1 MTDKIKNLALF
12 SSILVA
18 NFSLADQTITE
29 IVVEADYLANNI
41 ANSIKSP
48 TPVINVPQS
57 VSIISSER
65 ISEQGFSS
73 IEDIISYIP
82 GVTMS
87 QGEGHRDAV
96 VFRGVRS
103 TADFFIDGA
112 RDDVQY
118 YRPLYNLEQVEILRG
133 PNALLFGRGGTGGVL
148 NRVTK
153 KAEMGSNFTTYKA
166 GADKF
171 GGYSLQ
177 VDNNTSLSTNSA
189 VRVNAYY
196 EELDGDRDF
205 AGGERTG
212 FNPTFKYS
220 PNDNTI
226 LDMSYEYIDH
236 QRFIDR
242 GIPTGTDN
250 RPVVALKDVVFGDP
264 ELNGTELE
272 AHIIRVALEHK
283 LSDNLKANLSLHYGD
298 YDKMYQNFYVS
309 KYDPDRD
316 ITDPLQT
323 GVGGDYEGETISG
336 IYQLDG
342 YIDTTQREN
351 LVFAGNIVGEF
362 DYHTLIFGAE
372 YIDTSSDQD
381 RYNADWTPNDNSDS
395 DTAWFDLPLG
405 LVNGTGQGYTNDY
418 TSSLN
423 DDTSVDIEVTSIYV
437 QDEIAFN
444 DKLNLIL
451 GVRLDSFEIDVV
463 DNKNGSTSSRK
474 DEEISPRAGVV
485 YKSQDNISLY
495 ASYSET
501 FMPATG
507 EQFANISTES
517 VDVNNTPNDTSDD
530 QSFQLEPDFFENNE
544 VGVKVDFDSGISLT
558 AAYFENEQIKADRD
572 NNNGEAT
579 ERRGLEVEGIEI
591 QIEGRLSDSLSFN
604 GSVSNQS
611 GETFNEAGQ
620 GSAPRELP
628 ETTASLWVNNQVTN
642 KLGFGFGMVHQ
653 GSSLIKDGEDLKL
666 PSYTRFDASANYAL
680 SDDMSL
686 GFHLENLTDEVYF
699 PHAHSTHQ
707 ASVGSPFSARITLS
721 GQL

>member
-1 MTDKIKNLALF
+1 MA
-12 SSILVA
+12 A
-18 NFSLADQTITE
+18 NFSLADQNITE

-118 YRPLYNLEQVEILRG
+118 YRPLYNLEQVETLRG

-189 VRVNAYY
+189 VRLNTYY
-196 EELDGDRDF
+196 EELDGARDF
-205 AGGERTG
+205 VGGERTG

-226 LDMSYEYIDH
+226 LNMSYEYIDH

-242 GIPTGTDN
+242 GIPTGADN

-309 KYDPDRD
+309 NYDPDRD
-316 ITDPLQT
+316 INDP
-323 GVGGDYEGETISG
+323 SP
-336 IYQLDG
+336 LD
-342 YIDTTQREN
+342 DP
-351 LVFAGNIVGEF
+351 
-362 DYHTLIFGAE
+362 
-372 YIDTSSDQD
+372 S
-381 RYNADWTPNDNSDS
+381 
-395 DTAWFDLPLG
+395 TAN
-405 LVNGTGQGYTNDY
+405 V
-418 TSSLN
+418 
-423 DDTSVDIEVTSIYV
+423 
-437 QDEIAFN
+437 DEIT
-444 DKLNLIL
+444 K
-451 GVRLDSFEIDVV
+451 VRQ
-463 DNKNGSTSSRK
+463 
-474 DEEISPRAGVV
+474 
-485 YKSQDNISLY
+485 Y
-495 ASYSET
+495 
-501 FMPATG
+501 
-507 EQFANISTES
+507 
-517 VDVNNTPNDTSDD
+517 
-530 QSFQLEPDFFENNE
+530 
-544 VGVKVDFDSGISLT
+544 
-558 AAYFENEQIKADRD
+558 
-572 NNNGEAT
+572 
-579 ERRGLEVEGIEI
+579 
-591 QIEGRLSDSLSFN
+591 
-604 GSVSNQS
+604 
-611 GETFNEAGQ
+611 Q
-620 GSAPRELP
+620 GFI
-628 ETTASLWVNNQVTN
+628 N
-642 KLGFGFGMVHQ
+642 
-653 GSSLIKDGEDLKL
+653 
-666 PSYTRFDASANYAL
+666 
-680 SDDMSL
+680 
-686 GFHLENLTDEVYF
+686 
-699 PHAHSTHQ
+699 
-707 ASVGSPFSARITLS
+707 
-721 GQL
+721 